1 MSKIFASCKELKS
14 VKALVVTAM
23 MTALGVVLHL
33 AFTVPISDLLMIKF
47 SFVPTA
53 IVGMLYGPIPA
64 ALCGGMIDVLSTVL
78 FPKSGGIILGISVCA
93 AINAFLYGVFFYRV
107 PKLSLWRVLL
117 AQTVRFLLV
126 TMFLMPLVLSVSF
139 GTPFWATVSA
149 RLVKIPVTL
158 VETAILYAVL
168 NGMKRITKN
177 S

>member
-1 MSKIFASCKELKS
+1 M
-14 VKALVVTAM
+14 
-23 MTALGVVLHL
+23 
-33 AFTVPISDLLMIKF
+33 
-47 SFVPTA
+47 
-53 IVGMLYGPIPA
+53 
-64 ALCGGMIDVLSTVL
+64 
-78 FPKSGGIILGISVCA
+78 
-93 AINAFLYGVFFYRV
+93 

-158 VETAILYAVL
+158 IETAILYAVL